1 MVCLGNICRSPMA
14 EGILKEKASKL
25 NIEVLVDSAGTS
37 SWHAGEK
44 PDDRSVLKSK
54 EHGVDISEQKARQ
67 FVVEDFELFD
77 IIFVMDTS
85 NYEDVIS
92 LAQNEDQ
99 KSKVKLILTEDPDS
113 KIRSVPD
120 PYFGAED
127 GFENVFQML
136 DKALDFFIKKI

>member
-1 MVCLGNICRSPMA
+1 MA
-14 EGILKEKASKL
+14 EGILKDKASKL
-25 NIEVLVDSAGTS
+25 NLKIQVDSAGTS
-37 SWHAGEK
+37 SWHAGEQ
-44 PDDRSVLKSK
+44 PDHRSVLKSK
-54 EHGVDISEQKARQ
+54 EHGIDISYQKARQ
-67 FVVEDFELFD
+67 FDIDDFERFD

-99 KSKVKLILTEDPDS
+99 KSKVKLILAEDPDS

-136 DKALDFFIKKI
+136 DKALDIFIKKYK